1 MARVQVVMSDA
12 DHTWFRAQAR
22 KEGMSLSAWMRAAAQ
37 ERLESR
43 RKVKR
48 FQSEEDYR
56 DFFRE
61 CAELAG
67 EGREP
72 DWEEHLKNINE
83 SKMRGL
89 PSTWFL

>member
-43 RKVKR
+43 RQTKR
-48 FQSEEDYR
+48 FESVEDLR
-56 DFFRE
+56 AFFRE
-61 CAELAG
+61 CDELAG
-67 EGREP
+67 EERGL
-72 DWEEHLKNINE
+72 DWEEYLVILNE

-89 PSTWFL
+89 PDV